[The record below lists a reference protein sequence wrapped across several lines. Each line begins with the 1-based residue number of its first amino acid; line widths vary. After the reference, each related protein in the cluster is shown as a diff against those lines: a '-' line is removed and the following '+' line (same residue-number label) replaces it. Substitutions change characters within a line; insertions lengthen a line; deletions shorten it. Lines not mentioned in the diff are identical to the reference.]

1 MGRIRVHEWMNLL
14 NCEDDLAAQHMM
26 RQEGRET
33 GDRIRFAGGKNW
45 WGSMGRRQ
53 GFRGFESAKVIGV
66 ESGRCGRIFWE
77 KPPACRISYL
87 KKKTTKKGCATAKL
101 LRKGREGY
109 RRTEEGKERS

>member
-45 WGSMGRRQ
+45 
-53 GFRGFESAKVIGV
+53 
-66 ESGRCGRIFWE
+66 
-77 KPPACRISYL
+77 
-87 KKKTTKKGCATAKL
+87 
-101 LRKGREGY
+101 
-109 RRTEEGKERS
+109 